1 MARGRKPKQKP
12 TEAEVELKMLEEIRA
27 KEMEILYKDLAKIR
41 RYVDSALYQ
50 VGTIDSSENLAEAA
64 FKAGKSYSSLDKAN
78 DKLQEILEDLHDT
91 YDFEYWDDIYDE
103 N

>member
-1 MARGRKPKQKP
+1 MPRGRKPKPKLN
-12 TEAEVELKMLEEIRA
+12 EAEVELKMLEEVRA
-27 KEMEILYKDLAKIR
+27 KEMEVLYNDLAKIR

-50 VGTIDSSENLAEAA
+50 IGTVNSCENLAEAA

-78 DKLQEILEDLHDT
+78 DRLQDILEDLHDT
-91 YDFEYWDDIYDE
+91 YDFEHWDDIYD

>member
-1 MARGRKPKQKP
+1 MARPKKQTASK
-12 TEAEVELKMLEEIRA
+12 AEVDLKTLEIARVKEIEA
-27 KEMEILYKDLAKIR
+27 LYNDLAKIK

-64 FKAGKSYSSLDKAN
+64 FKAGKAYGSLDKAN
-78 DKLQEILEDLHDT
+78 DRLQDVLQNLYET
-91 YDFEYWDDIYDE
+91 YDVEHWEDIYE